1 MVFSLAALVAVG
13 SSVGRNIILSS
24 ISHVSWSPAAI
35 LPAIRISVLTLGFHV
50 ITPFICKIMGR
61 AVFEARKANVFG
73 GIIPLLMVLSWNF
86 VVLGQA
92 GTSSSPFKDPIRL
105 LLSVSSSALPAIQ
118 GFAFTALATSFICY
132 AISFPNQLVDN
143 LDLIFRMAG
152 AQQVKVS
159 LLDLFSTRYELLEFG
174 VYPGSGKGIPLLET
188 GTGTGTFR
196 GDSVGGFHGF
206 FKTLSKF
213 IRNQFFKALPIVGY
227 FLIASASVGFIC
239 LAVYLI
245 YKWRKRHL
253 SMDESIEAFLS
264 DYKSHIPKRYTY
276 WSIRRMTN
284 WFKEELGQGGFGSVY
299 KGKLPNGQLVAVKI
313 LGKAKG
319 NVQDFINEVASIGRI
334 HHVNIVQLIG
344 FCSEGSKRALTYD
357 FVPNGSLDKHIFSQE
372 GTSSSLSWEKLHEIV
387 LGIARGIEYLHKGCD
402 MQILHFDI
410 KPHNILLNKDFITK
424 VSDLGLAK
432 FYSRDDSIASMTD
445 ARGTLGYMAH
455 ELFYDNVGRVSY
467 KSDVYSFG
475 MFLLEIAGMRKNLNA
490 HAEKSSQ
497 ISFPSWIY
505 DRLEQGGN
513 VEFEDA
519 TEEEKAMA
527 KKLVVIALWCIQMR
541 PSDRPSMS
549 KVVEMLEGT
558 GGDLE
563 MPPKPFCLFTRTGA
577 GRRFKIY

>member
-1 MVFSLAALVAVG
+1 MRTEVLPFLLAIWLLACKIEGNKCPPSSCGAITNISYPFRLDSYPAECWHGQDNHYSDDTIQLHCQGNQTLLYIENHLPYYVQQISYASQEILLIDLNLMRNNCSSLPPDSFSSGSGYFTFAPLSGGYVTFVSCR
-13 SSVGRNIILSS
+13 SSVDNPLYIPSATPCSISNSTTSSFIYLLLGPSTLSDLDFACQVLGFVPFQRKRLGGRNHTYPEI
-24 ISHVSWSPAAI
+24 HRV
-35 LPAIRISVLTLGFHV
+35 
-50 ITPFICKIMGR
+50 
-61 AVFEARKANVFG
+61 
-73 GIIPLLMVLSWNF
+73 LLM
-86 VVLGQA
+86 
-92 GTSSSPFKDPIRL
+92 
-105 LLSVSSSALPAIQ
+105 
-118 GFAFTALATSFICY
+118 GFRWQWT
-132 AISFPNQLVDN
+132 
-143 LDLIFRMAG
+143 
-152 AQQVKVS
+152 
-159 LLDLFSTRYELLEFG
+159 
-174 VYPGSGKGIPLLET
+174 
-188 GTGTGTFR
+188 
-196 GDSVGGFHGF
+196 
-206 FKTLSKF
+206 
-213 IRNQFFKALPIVGY
+213 GY
-227 FLIASASVGFIC
+227 FLIARTSVGFIC

-276 WSIRRMTN
+276 WSIRWMTD
-284 WFKEELGQGGFGSVY
+284 WFKEKLGQGGFGSVY

-319 NVQDFINEVASIGRI
+319 NVQDFINEVATIGRI

-344 FCSEGSKRALTYD
+344 FCSEGSKRALIYD
-357 FVPNGSLDKHIFSQE
+357 FMPNGSLDKHIFSQE
-372 GTSSSLSWEKLHEIV
+372 GTASSLSWEKLHEIV

-410 KPHNILLNKDFITK
+410 KPHNILLDKDFIPK
-424 VSDLGLAK
+424 VSDFGLAK

-445 ARGTLGYMAH
+445 ARGTLGYMAP
-455 ELFYDNVGRVSY
+455 ELFYGNVGRVSY

-475 MFLLEIAGMRKNLNA
+475 MLLLEIAGKRKNLNA

-497 ISFPSWIY
+497 IYFPSWIY

-563 MPPKPFCLFTRTGA
+563 MPPKPFVSSP
-577 GRRFKIY
+577 GRVLEEDLKFFESSSSNI